1 MTVDH
6 SDIDPTTAVIQ
17 AEFVDDQ
24 GVRTSLGV
32 REQPLIGGL
41 PDITISK
48 RSCGHADPIAA
59 VEAKWQ

>member
-1 MTVDH
+1 
-6 SDIDPTTAVIQ
+6 
-17 AEFVDDQ
+17 
-24 GVRTSLGV
+24 V